1 VCIGA
6 TLAMT
11 ETTLILA
18 VLAQRFRL
26 RLKEQQEIKL
36 QTRITL
42 RPKNGMMTILE
53 RRRPPVREV
62 DSRPALSAMPAL

>member
-11 ETTLILA
+11 EASLILA
-18 VLAQRFRL
+18 VLAARFRV
-26 RLKEQQEIKL
+26 RLKEPQKIEL

-42 RPKNGMMTILE
+42 RPKNGMMTLLE
-53 RRRPPVREV
+53 RRR
-62 DSRPALSAMPAL
+62 AAA

>member
-1 VCIGA
+1 
-6 TLAMT
+6 MT
-11 ETTLILA
+11 ETILILA

-26 RLKEQQEIKL
+26 RLKEGEEVTL

-53 RRRPPVREV
+53 RREPVAQPDRGQEPPPQQAAIR
-62 DSRPALSAMPAL
+62 